1 MTSRLRV
8 DISQA
13 AAAQIEQAAAWWK
26 DNRPAA
32 PGAVYDELERALAL
46 LAMQPSLGARATNL
60 RLRGVRRVHL
70 PRVHYYLYYRATAE
84 AIEVLAF
91 WHTSR
96 GSRPKT

>member
-8 DISQA
+8 DISRT
-13 AAAQIEQAAAWWK
+13 AAAQIEQAAAWWT

-32 PGAVYDELERALAL
+32 PDAVYRELERALAL

-60 RLRGVRRVHL
+60 RLRGVRRIHL

>member
-1 MTSRLRV
+1 MTTRLRV
-8 DISQA
+8 DISRT
-13 AAAQIEQAAAWWK
+13 AAAQIEQAPAWWK

-32 PGAVYDELERALAL
+32 PGAVHHELERVLAL
-46 LAMQPSLGARATNL
+46 LTVQPSLGARATNL

-70 PRVHYYLYYRATAE
+70 PKVHYFLYYRATPH

-96 GSRPKT
+96 GSRPST

>member
-8 DISQA
+8 EMSRT

-32 PGAVYDELERALAL
+32 PDAVYHELERVLTLLAL
-46 LAMQPSLGARATNL
+46 QPSLGARATNL

-70 PRVHYYLYYRATAE
+70 PRVRYYLYYRVTAE
-84 AIEVLAF
+84 TIDVLAF

-96 GSRPKT
+96 GSRPKA